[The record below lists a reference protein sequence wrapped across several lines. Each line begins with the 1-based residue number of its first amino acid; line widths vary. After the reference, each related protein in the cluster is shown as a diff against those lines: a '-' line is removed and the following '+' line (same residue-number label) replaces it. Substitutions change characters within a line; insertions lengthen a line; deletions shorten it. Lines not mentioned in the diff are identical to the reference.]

1 MEWLASVL
9 TSSNA
14 IPIIIIAVLLIVI
27 IAILAKKGIFS
38 FNAFGL
44 KIDNG
49 NDERDIERTII
60 RSQIQYVKSAVSDFY
75 DDIPDFEGRDE
86 WRLRYICERIISV
99 FTDIISFN
107 HISKEKIYT
116 EMKQASIWEVIIN
129 NTTASIMTSD
139 EFKDV
144 VYTKTAE
151 ILDKLISIREYYKM
165 ENKCGKKDY

>member
-1 MEWLASVL
+1 MEWLASIL
-9 TSSNA
+9 NNPNSWKSFIFFFITL
-14 IPIIIIAVLLIVI
+14 IILIILV
-27 IAILAKKGIFS
+27 KKGIIS
-38 FNAFGL
+38 FKGKGL
-44 KIDNG
+44 TVGN

-75 DDIPDFEGRDE
+75 DDIPDFPNRDE
-86 WRLRYICERIISV
+86 WRLRFICEKIVSV

-116 EMKQASIWEVIIN
+116 EMKQASIWAVIIN
-129 NTTASIMTSD
+129 NTTADIMTSD

-151 ILDKLISIREYYKM
+151 ILDKLISIRDYYKN
-165 ENKCGKKDY
+165 EEK

>member
-1 MEWLASVL
+1 MEWLASIL
-9 TSSNA
+9 NNPNSWKSFIFFFITL
-14 IPIIIIAVLLIVI
+14 ITLIILV
-27 IAILAKKGIFS
+27 KKGIIS
-38 FNAFGL
+38 FKGKGL
-44 KIDNG
+44 TVGN

-75 DDIPDFEGRDE
+75 DDIPDFPNRDE
-86 WRLRYICERIISV
+86 WRLKYICERIISV

-116 EMKQASIWEVIIN
+116 EMKQASIWAVIIN
-129 NTTASIMTSD
+129 NTAADIMTSD

-144 VYTKTAE
+144 VYKKTEE

-165 ENKCGKKDY
+165 EKK

>member
-1 MEWLASVL
+1 MWEAISKLGTTPL
-9 TSSNA
+9 TLLFA
-14 IPIIIIAVLLIVI
+14 AGLIICIIVMI
-27 IAILAKKGIFS
+27 KKGIIS
-38 FNAFGL
+38 FKGKGL
-44 KIDNG
+44 TVGN

-75 DDIPDFEGRDE
+75 DDIPDFPERDE
-86 WRLRYICERIISV
+86 WRLRYICEKIVSV

-129 NTTASIMTSD
+129 NTAASIMTSD

-144 VYTKTAE
+144 VYTKTEE
-151 ILDKLISIREYYKM
+151 ILDKLISIREYYKK
-165 ENKCGKKDY
+165 ENK

>member
-14 IPIIIIAVLLIVI
+14 IPIIIIVVLLVVI

-86 WRLRYICERIISV
+86 WRLRFICEKIVSV

-107 HISKEKIYT
+107 HISREKIYT
-116 EMKQASIWEVIIN
+116 EMKQSEIWAVIIN
-129 NTTASIMTSD
+129 NTASEIMTSD
-139 EFKDV
+139 EFKNV

-151 ILDKLISIREYYKM
+151 ILDKLISIREYYKK
-165 ENKCGKKDY
+165 EDK

>member
-9 TSSNA
+9 NNPNSWKSFIFFFITL
-14 IPIIIIAVLLIVI
+14 ITLIILV
-27 IAILAKKGIFS
+27 KKGIIS
-38 FNAFGL
+38 FKGKGL
-44 KIDNG
+44 TVGN

-75 DDIPDFEGRDE
+75 DDIPDFPNRDE
-86 WRLRYICERIISV
+86 WRLKYICERIISV

-116 EMKQASIWEVIIN
+116 EMKQASIWAVIIN
-129 NTTASIMTSD
+129 NTAADIMTSD

-151 ILDKLISIREYYKM
+151 ILDKLISIREYYKK
-165 ENKCGKKDY
+165 EDK

>member
-1 MEWLASVL
+1 MEWLASIL
-9 TSSNA
+9 NNPNSWKSFIFFFITL
-14 IPIIIIAVLLIVI
+14 ITLIILV
-27 IAILAKKGIFS
+27 KKGIIS
-38 FNAFGL
+38 FKGKGL
-44 KIDNG
+44 TVGN

-144 VYTKTAE
+144 VYAKTEE

-165 ENKCGKKDY
+165 ENKCGKKDF

>member
-14 IPIIIIAVLLIVI
+14 IPIIIIVVLLVVI
-27 IAILAKKGIFS
+27 IAILAKKGIVS
-38 FNAFGL
+38 FKGKGL
-44 KIDNG
+44 TVGNG

-75 DDIPDFEGRDE
+75 DDIPDFPGRDE
-86 WRLRYICERIISV
+86 WRLKYICEKIISV

-116 EMKQASIWEVIIN
+116 EMKQASIWAVIIN
-129 NTTASIMTSD
+129 NTAADIMTSD

-144 VYTKTAE
+144 VYAKTEE
-151 ILDKLISIREYYKM
+151 ILDKLITIREYYKK
-165 ENKCGKKDY
+165 ENK

>member
-14 IPIIIIAVLLIVI
+14 IPIIIIVVLLIVI
-27 IAILAKKGIFS
+27 IAILAKKGIVS
-38 FNAFGL
+38 FKGKGL
-44 KIDNG
+44 TVGNG

-75 DDIPDFEGRDE
+75 DDIPDFPNRDE
-86 WRLRYICERIISV
+86 WRLKYICEKIISV
-99 FTDIISFN
+99 FTNIISFN
-107 HISKEKIYT
+107 HISREKIYR
-116 EMKQASIWEVIIN
+116 ELKQSEIWAVIIN

-139 EFKDV
+139 EFKNT

-151 ILDKLISIREYYKM
+151 ILDKLIEIREYYKN
-165 ENKCGKKDY
+165 EEK

>member
-1 MEWLASVL
+1 MEWLASVINGK
-9 TSSNA
+9 NA
-14 IPIIIIAVLLIVI
+14 IPIIIIAVLLVVI

-49 NDERDIERTII
+49 DEERDIERTII

-75 DDIPDFEGRDE
+75 DDIPNFEGRDE
-86 WRLRYICERIISV
+86 YRLRFICEKIISV

-107 HISKEKIYT
+107 HISREKIYT
-116 EMKQASIWEVIIN
+116 EMKQASVWAVIIN
-129 NTTASIMTSD
+129 NTTTDIMTSD
-139 EFKDV
+139 EFKGV

-151 ILDKLISIREYYKM
+151 MLDKLIEIREYYKN
-165 ENKCGKKDY
+165 EK

>member
-1 MEWLASVL
+1 MINGK
-9 TSSNA
+9 NA
-14 IPIIIIAVLLIVI
+14 IPIIIIVVLLVVI

-75 DDIPDFEGRDE
+75 DDIPDFPNRDE
-86 WRLRYICERIISV
+86 WRLKYICERIISV
-99 FTDIISFN
+99 FTNIISFN

-116 EMKQASIWEVIIN
+116 EMKQSEIWAVIIN
-129 NTTASIMTSD
+129 NTASEIMTSD
-139 EFKDV
+139 EFKNV

-151 ILDKLISIREYYKM
+151 ILDKLISIREYYKK
-165 ENKCGKKDY
+165 EEK

>member
-14 IPIIIIAVLLIVI
+14 IPIIIIVVLLVII
-27 IAILAKKGIFS
+27 IAILAKKGIVS
-38 FNAFGL
+38 FKGKGL
-44 KIDNG
+44 TVGNG

-75 DDIPDFEGRDE
+75 DDIPNFDGRDE
-86 WRLRYICERIISV
+86 WRLKYICERIISV
-99 FTDIISFN
+99 FTNIISFN

-116 EMKQASIWEVIIN
+116 EMKQSEIWAVIIN
-129 NTTASIMTSD
+129 NTTADIMTSD

-151 ILDKLISIREYYKM
+151 ILDKLISIREYYKN
-165 ENKCGKKDY
+165 EK